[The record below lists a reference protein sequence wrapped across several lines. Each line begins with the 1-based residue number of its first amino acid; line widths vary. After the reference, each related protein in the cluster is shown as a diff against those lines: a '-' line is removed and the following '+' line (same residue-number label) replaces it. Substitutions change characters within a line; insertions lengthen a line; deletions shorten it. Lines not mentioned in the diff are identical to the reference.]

1 MSNELR
7 ISDWSTGVC
16 SSDRPE
22 GLAAALALW
31 LAARDDRANPR
42 AAPGPDD
49 ANASEVSQFSADF
62 GDEYESPE
70 TPEQAAAAMTVWFDD
85 RAGDWRTDF
94 PPPEDFYGPEEGRFG
109 EAAYARA
116 LGDDEEIGRAHVCT
130 PVTNAHSVCRPQ

>member
-31 LAARDDRANPR
+31 LAARDDRANPL
-42 AAPGPDD
+42 AAPGADD

-70 TPEQAAAAMTVWFDD
+70 TPEEAAAVMTVWFDD
-85 RAGDWRTDF
+85 RAGDWRPSIATSVRR
-94 PPPEDFYGPEEGRFG
+94 EKVWQERKILEG
-109 EAAYARA
+109 A
-116 LGDDEEIGRAHVCT
+116 
-130 PVTNAHSVCRPQ
+130 VT

>member
-31 LAARDDRANPR
+31 LAARDDRANPL

-70 TPEQAAAAMTVWFDD
+70 THEQSDAAMTVWFDD
-85 RAGDWRTDF
+85 SAGDWRHDSTS
-94 PPPEDFYGPEEGRFG
+94 EER
-109 EAAYARA
+109 R
-116 LGDDEEIGRAHVCT
+116 IGNECVTPCT
-130 PVTNAHSVCRPQ
+130 LWQSPIHL